1 MSIQGRGLRVD
12 GHRAALEIAMRRR
25 GITTIRKLLDA
36 LERAVTAESDL
47 CEGPLA
53 LMREILEPP
62 HCQKTHCEHHTIF
75 GFASCAKALAPS
87 RCRDHREY
95 LKRREERACP
105 ACKGKGERHR
115 RGRSQTCAQCGGTG
129 RRKKDT
135 RPHHFVLRCRSDDG
149 GATCHAT
156 PAAAR
161 RDCPRPSTR
170 DSCPMKPAS
179 GAACKTL
186 RRLGAADMKG

>member
-1 MSIQGRGLRVD
+1 MSIQGRGLRVE
-12 GHRAALEIAMRRR
+12 GHRDALEIAMRWR

-36 LERAVTAESDL
+36 LERSATAESDL

-62 HCQKTHCEHHTIF
+62 CCQKTHCEHHTVF

-95 LKRREERACP
+95 LTRRQERACP

-115 RGRSQTCAQCGGTG
+115 RGNSLTCAQCGGTG
-129 RRKKDT
+129 RRKKDA
-135 RPHHFVLRCRSDDG
+135 RPHHFVLQCRPDG
-149 GATCHAT
+149 SKRYPTA
-156 PAAAR
+156 AAAR
-161 RDCPRPSTR
+161 RDCPRGSMR
-170 DSCPMKPAS
+170 GSCLYRSAY
-179 GAACKTL
+179 GAVCKTL
-186 RRLGAADMKG
+186 RRLGTADTKG